1 MANGEKGASGSVLT
15 APDAHVNDS
24 SPSPSSDGAKIKKWR
39 DEGRVIKHT
48 RTGVWDKYVEVDP
61 DAGKIL
67 MTATAVKKYEGML
80 GSVPYL
86 VRMVK
91 DVLGIPGCK
100 LQTFLFVGASLGT
113 AVVPAATLWFQGQ
126 LVKMMEGAIETR
138 TIDTH
143 GLLLI
148 CAGRLACTLVQLVLN
163 NTSTKAENTLNARIR
178 RWFSQHQFS
187 AYARLDLP
195 TYGRT
200 EVQSKLAASADDYF
214 GRTVVWQT
222 LRMMMDIV
230 SAVAQL
236 GAEAYVLFNALKGQR
251 DGLLLAGVTMISETV
266 PLLSRFEV
274 FSVATAWA
282 VNTRNKD
289 YVKMCGWRKVIKHEK
304 HRKELVAGNLAGY
317 AASEFKAVTDR
328 LGDDDRT
335 WYELE
340 WCKDAHISAWT
351 IVRDVFAHLPQIAFT
366 VSAFRRPANMPESLA
381 ALGLVQ
387 SAASSFAWSV
397 YEMVSRTQGI
407 EEQLQAVC
415 NVYELA
421 DIPNVVPDGTVPFP
435 ENGESIES
443 GIALEFRNV
452 SFKYP
457 DTDNYALRDISF
469 RLLPGQLCV
478 IVGSNG
484 AGKSTILKLIVR
496 LYDPE
501 EGAIFIGGHD
511 IRTLKLSDLR
521 RAISVLFQ
529 DYTHFP
535 LSIRDN
541 IALGDPT
548 GSGDDSHVRQAA
560 RLGGAESFIEKLSD
574 GFETYLERPALEY
587 SGGPTEGSK
596 SLSGKPFDVT
606 AVRDCAGM
614 KTTTKTELSGG
625 QMQRLAVS
633 RTFMRSI
640 VREEASE
647 VGLLLFDEP
656 SASLDPAAEHDL
668 FDRLREL
675 RGNKTMV
682 FSSHRFGNL
691 TRHADLILYMNE
703 SGIVESGSHHSLL
716 EAEGEYA
723 RLWKL
728 QAQAFI

>member
-1 MANGEKGASGSVLT
+1 MANCEKGASGSDV
-15 APDAHVNDS
+15 AHLNDS
-24 SPSPSSDGAKIKKWR
+24 SSSSVAKIQKWKG
-39 DEGRVIKHT
+39 EGRIVKHT
-48 RTGVWDKYVEVDP
+48 RIGVWDEYVEVDP
-61 DAGKIL
+61 DAGRMSI
-67 MTATAVKKYEGML
+67 TATVVKKYEGVL

-86 VRMVK
+86 VRIVK

-113 AVVPAATLWFQGQ
+113 AVVPAATLWLEGQ
-126 LVKMMEGAIETR
+126 LVKMIEGVIETR

-148 CAGRLACTLVQLVLN
+148 CAGRLACTFAQHALT
-163 NTSTKAENTLNARIR
+163 NTTTKAENTLNARIR
-178 RWFSQHQFS
+178 RWFSQHQFG
-187 AYARLDLP
+187 AYARLDVP
-195 TYGRT
+195 TYGLT
-200 EVQSKLAASADDYF
+200 DVQSKLEASADDYF
-214 GRTVVWQT
+214 DRTVVWQT
-222 LRMMMDIV
+222 LKKTMGIV
-230 SAVAQL
+230 SSVAQL
-236 GAEAYVLFNALKGQR
+236 GGQAYVLMNALKGQK
-251 DGLLLAGVTMISETV
+251 DGLLLVGVTMISHTV
-266 PLLSRFEV
+266 PLLSQFKV
-274 FSVATAWA
+274 FAVATAWA
-282 VNTRNKD
+282 VRTRNKD
-289 YVKMCGWRKVIKHEK
+289 YVKMCGWKKAIRQEK
-304 HRKELVAGNLAGY
+304 HRKEIVAGNLVGY
-317 AASEFKAVTDR
+317 ATSEFKAVTDR
-328 LGDDDRT
+328 LGDDNRT
-335 WYELE
+335 WYEVSRSQ
-340 WCKDAHISAWT
+340 DAHINAWT
-351 IVRDVFAHLPQIAFT
+351 IVKDVFAHLPQIAFT
-366 VSAFRRPANMPESLA
+366 ISAFRRPANMPESLA

-397 YEMVSRTQGI
+397 YEMVSRTNGI
-407 EEQLQAVC
+407 EEQIQAVR

-421 DIPNVVPDGTVPFP
+421 DIPNVVSDGTVAFP
-435 ENGESIES
+435 ENGESIEA

-496 LYDPE
+496 VYDPE

-548 GSGDDSHVRQAA
+548 GSGDESHVRQAA

-574 GFETYLERPALEY
+574 GFETYLEPPAVEY
-587 SGGPTEGSK
+587 CIGPTEGSK

-668 FDRLREL
+668 FDRLCEL

-703 SGIVESGSHHSLL
+703 SGIVESGTHHSLL